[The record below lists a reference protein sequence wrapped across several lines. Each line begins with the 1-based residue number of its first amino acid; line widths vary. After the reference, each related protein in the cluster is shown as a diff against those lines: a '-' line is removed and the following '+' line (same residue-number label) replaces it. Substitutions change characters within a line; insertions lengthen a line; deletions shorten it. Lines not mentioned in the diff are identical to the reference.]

1 MFIRNYPGFTKQVL
15 PSDKETYDKI
25 NKVIEN
31 SYEQIY
37 NFGMNELNF
46 ESYADLIG
54 EEIPKAKVVTRTL
67 DYIYRQLELNQAR
80 KNFTEYNQKFLR
92 EVLS

>member
-1 MFIRNYPGFTKQVL
+1 
-15 PSDKETYDKI
+15 
-25 NKVIEN
+25 
-31 SYEQIY
+31 
-37 NFGMNELNF
+37 MNELNF